1 MSLDDYSD
9 EDLQQE
15 LNDRKQRKN
24 NAPQPLENPDYS
36 NVFASAVEYMT
47 DVSES
52 GREPKDYDHYMFE
65 TAMEAVYGKGVWDYI
80 NEVLS

>member
-52 GREPKDYDHYMFE
+52 GR
-65 TAMEAVYGKGVWDYI
+65 V
-80 NEVLS
+80 